1 MKKRILTSAVAAA
14 LLLTGCISEEQQH
27 VGSDDAYFESIAASY
42 RGIEGV
48 MPTIG
53 KIYIDS
59 VTVDT
64 ANDGDLTNMRK
75 AALNYV
81 LSADLIV
88 NDYSVLAGGNAKC
101 MWQTTALGTSFTPGD
116 GITVTNNGKG
126 AETLLS
132 LDETSGSYVCAPVN
146 ISFTK
151 EGTETNFDPDSIVT
165 LSFTDNAGNPIKRVG
180 YDATYTTSVVLN
192 TADRH
197 NILTVATSPTSVL
210 YYRADGLF
218 QAGFT
223 AYRGLKGVEKY
234 IGSATYEAR
243 VQSPG
248 STKKVDNSTD
258 NKIDYNSQIYKD
270 NVTADIARMNL
281 WLTDSKVN
289 ANQGIHSESAF
300 VSSYGPPIALPPFRE
315 GLTEKD
321 YRKLR
326 LVLMR
331 HNNFPIIISNDKKLY
346 TMGRVSEYNS
356 TELEE
361 NYRFFIRTNDNWFQY
376 SGVDLKGNGDTN
388 KLHVGEIKIADGTPA
403 KFVSTLSVTSDLGT
417 IVSLNEYDREYYIA
431 GNPFY
436 NEGFCNSGADF
447 NYNTYSFN
455 FNIGCSYNSSKK
467 VGAVKL
473 PGLQKLIGDGE
484 GVLATDT
491 HIYYSGND
499 GKMYQ
504 IDLLPGGENYTRIK
518 QGLPIIPRVVGLD
531 ETNIESPIE
540 DKADRDKLYA
550 VDMGLPNM
558 NPVLAPTFLMNDGS
572 IVFTVRKYDA
582 ATDNISWVRKHFYI
596 NELVQDGTSK
606 PGDLG
611 NVPITNILGPTVGYG
626 ANGKLYYFTDVAAL
640 GISYAPKDKDGGA
653 NAKIDNDYLAFLYG
667 DPVQQLGAVT
677 DKENFF
683 GFKFG
688 ELDISKALANVGE
701 STDIEGN
708 NFVLMPYNPL
718 TDAVDD
724 IASVDNGTI
733 TFKAEAYRPFRTNSH
748 LFVNMKANAK
758 NNYIVVPHY
767 AYAFQHSE
775 FVNVSTWRI
784 KENGLMAAEVRNND
798 ISKVFGAFKNPKIPF
813 KYTPYGRNTAFFA
826 NKKGVFA
833 FTDYDVRKTKLLC
846 QDGLNQCGLQGQTT
860 LNDGKVPD
868 YFYRGYTA
876 RGTYL
881 EESSGKNNYIST
893 PFVQETRMSNF
904 PDNTNY
910 ATKGFEPQLL
920 SSWITYEATRTPN
933 TEEGLTSADPNIP
946 GYIPQYFYEAMKGRD
961 ATGITFNS
969 VDNIGTWLDNMY
981 QYAYGVGLY
990 RYYDTKSYAVWRAR
1004 KLGTEVL
1011 QYQARYGTLIPMTH
1025 GATADYLFANLN
1037 QYFKEGTIIKPNNN
1051 NDEGPNYLVPRIYT
1065 HAHYAFY
1072 DKDKLKAGNAIDKVV
1087 LGGMDIETKSIT
1099 DYFTVANAAPNDT
1112 TKEGSGV
1119 GYIMDTGNY
1128 MWRAGSPAAT
1138 AEGTVVS
1145 ADKPMNDITYFNNFV
1160 VVHK

>member
-42 RGIEGV
+42 RGIQGV

-59 VTVDT
+59 VTVDK

-101 MWQTTALGTSFTPGD
+101 IWQTTALGTSFTPGD

-132 LDETSGSYVCAPVN
+132 PDSTSGSYVCAPVN
-146 ISFTK
+146 VSFTK
-151 EGTETNFDPDSIVT
+151 EGTETNFDPDSLVT

-180 YDATYTTSVVLN
+180 YDATYTASVVLN

-223 AYRGLKGVEKY
+223 AYRGLQGVEKY
-234 IGSATYEAR
+234 IGSATYEAY
-243 VQSPG
+243 VKAPG
-248 STKKVDNSTD
+248 GTNLVNTSKTTA
-258 NKIDYNSQIYKD
+258 DYAD
-270 NVTADIARMNL
+270 NVTKDLARMQQ
-281 WLTDSKVN
+281 WLDNSSVDEKN
-289 ANQGIHSESAF
+289 GIKSESAF

-346 TMGRVSEYNS
+346 TMGRIS
-356 TELEE
+356 TYSSYELSQY
-361 NYRFFIRTNDNWFQY
+361 YRFFIRTNDNWFQY
-376 SGVDLKGNGDTN
+376 SGVDVKDNPDFN

-436 NEGFCNSGADF
+436 NTGFCSEEAQF
-447 NYNTYSFN
+447 SYSTYSFN
-455 FNIGCSYNSSKK
+455 FNTGCLYNSSKRI
-467 VGAVKL
+467 GAVKI

-484 GVLATDT
+484 GVVATDS

-504 IDLLPGGENYTRIK
+504 IDLLPTGENYTRIK
-518 QGLPIIPRVVGLD
+518 QGLPVIPRVIGLEPD
-531 ETNIESPIE
+531 VDSPIT
-540 DKADRDKLYA
+540 DKAERDKLYA
-550 VDMGLPNM
+550 IDMGLPNM

-572 IVFTVRKYDA
+572 LVFTARVYDA
-582 ATDNISWVRKHFYI
+582 ETDNVSWVRKHFYI
-596 NELVQDGTSK
+596 NEQVTDGTSK
-606 PGDLG
+606 PGDLY

-626 ANGKLYYFTDVAAL
+626 ANGKLYYFTDVHAL
-640 GISYAPKDKDGGA
+640 GISYAPRNGG
-653 NAKIDNDYLAFLYG
+653 NVDNDYLAFVYG
-667 DPVQQLGAVT
+667 DPIQQLTGVQ
-677 DKENFF
+677 DKSQFF
-683 GFKFG
+683 GLKYG
-688 ELDISKALANVGE
+688 ELDITKALTNVNNAG
-701 STDIEGN
+701 DIEGN

-724 IASVDNGTI
+724 IAKVDQNGNI
-733 TFKAEAYRPFRTNSH
+733 TFKAETYRPFRTNTH
-748 LFVNMKANAK
+748 LFVNMRAGAEY
-758 NNYIVVPHY
+758 NYLLVPHY
-767 AYAFQHSE
+767 AYAFSYQDKVE
-775 FVNVSTWRI
+775 KNQWVLR
-784 KENGLMAAEVRNND
+784 ENGLLAAEVRNND
-798 ISKVFGAFKNPKIPF
+798 ISKVFGAFTNPKIPF

-826 NKKGVFA
+826 NKKGIFSL
-833 FTDYDVRKTKLLC
+833 TDYEVRNNKNMC
-846 QDGLNQCGLQGQTT
+846 QDGDCGLATSVTT
-860 LNDGKVPD
+860 LKDDKVPD
-868 YFYRGYTA
+868 YFYRA
-876 RGTYL
+876 RSSGQYM
-881 EESSGKNNYIST
+881 EEASGKNNYIST
-893 PFVQETRMSNF
+893 PFVAETRMSNF
-904 PDNTNY
+904 PNNADYT
-910 ATKGFEPQLL
+910 TKGFEPQLL
-920 SSWITYEATRTPN
+920 SSWITYEGKEIPTTGATKGSS
-933 TEEGLTSADPNIP
+933 EESIP
-946 GYIPQYFYEAMKGRD
+946 GYIPQFFFEAMKGRSS
-961 ATGITFNS
+961 TGITFADSGNL
-969 VDNIGTWLDNMY
+969 NTWLNNMY
-981 QYAYGVGLY
+981 QYAYGVGVY
-990 RYYDTKSYAVWRAR
+990 RYYDTKAYPVWRAR
-1004 KLGTEVL
+1004 KLGSEAL

-1025 GATADYLFANLN
+1025 GATADYLFANLAK
-1037 QYFKEGTIIKPNNN
+1037 YFSEGTSIKPN
-1051 NDEGPNYLVPRIYT
+1051 DELESTSYVLPRIYT

-1072 DKDKLKAGNAIDKVV
+1072 DKDKLKAGDTIDKVT
-1087 LGGMDIETKSIT
+1087 LGGMDIETKSIST
-1099 DYFTVANAAPNDT
+1099 YFSEAHAAPNDT
-1112 TKEGSGV
+1112 TKPGSGV
-1119 GYIMDTGNY
+1119 GYVMDTGNY

-1138 AEGTVVS
+1138 AEKTVVS

>member
-1 MKKRILTSAVAAA
+1 MKKRILTSAIAAA
-14 LLLTGCISEEQQH
+14 LLVTGCISEEQQH
-27 VGSDDAYFESIAASY
+27 VGSSDDAYFESIAASY

-53 KIYIDS
+53 KIYIDN
-59 VTVDT
+59 VTVGP
-64 ANDGDLTNMRK
+64 NDGDLSNMRK
-75 AALNYV
+75 ADLNYT

-88 NDYSVLAGGNAKC
+88 NDYSVLAGDNAKC
-101 MWQTTALGTSFTPGD
+101 KWNTTALGTSFTPSEGVEIVD
-116 GITVTNNGKG
+116 SKNVKTALT
-126 AETLLS
+126 
-132 LDETSGSYVCAPVN
+132 LDETSGSYVCAPVK

-151 EGTETNFDPDSIVT
+151 EGDEDNFDPDSIVT

-180 YDATYTTSVVLN
+180 YDATYTTSIVLN

-210 YYRADGLF
+210 FYRADGLF

-248 STKKVDNSTD
+248 STTKVDNSTEG
-258 NKIDYNSQIYKD
+258 KIDYNNELYK
-270 NVTADIARMNL
+270 NGVTADVARMQQ
-281 WLTDSKVN
+281 WLDNSSVDEKN
-289 ANQGIHSESAF
+289 GINSESAF

-346 TMGRVSEYNS
+346 TMGRVSAYND
-356 TELEE
+356 TELAGD
-361 NYRFFIRTNDNWFQY
+361 YRFFIRTNDNWFQY
-376 SGVDLKGNGDTN
+376 SGVQLSKGNDYN

-417 IVSLNEYDREYYIA
+417 IVSLNEYDKEYYIA

-436 NEGFCNSGADF
+436 NEGFCTESQLNTPDF
-447 NYNTYSFN
+447 DNNTYSFN
-455 FNIGCSYNSSKK
+455 FSRACSYTTAKK
-467 VGAVKL
+467 VGAVKI

-504 IDLLPGGENYTRIK
+504 IDLLPGGENYTRIR
-518 QGLPIIPRVVGLD
+518 QGLPVIPRVIGLD
-531 ETNIESPIE
+531 ETNIQSPIE
-540 DKADRDKLYA
+540 NKADRDKLYA
-550 VDMGLPNM
+550 VDLGLPNM

-572 IVFTVRKYDA
+572 IVFTARVYDPT
-582 ATDNISWVRKHFYI
+582 TDNISWVRKHFYI
-596 NELVQDGTSK
+596 NEDPTKLDSK

-626 ANGKLYYFTDVAAL
+626 ANGKLYYFTDIHSL
-640 GISYAPKDKDGGA
+640 GISYAPKA
-653 NAKIDNDYLAFLYG
+653 NSNVDNDYLAFLYG
-667 DPVQQLGAVT
+667 DPVQQFGRVT
-677 DKENFF
+677 NKADFF

-688 ELDISKALANVGE
+688 ELDITKALTNVNNAD
-701 STDIEGN
+701 DIEGN

-724 IASVDNGTI
+724 IASTDNITGEV

-748 LFVNMKANAK
+748 LFVNMRKGAEY
-758 NNYIVVPHY
+758 NYLLVPHY
-767 AYAFQHSE
+767 AYAFSYNDK
-775 FVNVSTWRI
+775 VNKNQWVQ
-784 KENGLMAAEVRNND
+784 KVNGLMAAEVRNND

-833 FTDYDVRKTKLLC
+833 FTDYNVRKTENMC
-846 QDGLNQCGLQGQTT
+846 QEGSGCNIDTVTT
-860 LNDGKVPD
+860 LKDKKVPD
-868 YFYRGYTA
+868 YFYRA
-876 RGTYL
+876 RSTGTYM
-881 EESSGKNNYIST
+881 EESAGKNNYIST
-893 PFVQETRMSNF
+893 PFVAETRMSNI

-920 SSWITYEATRTPN
+920 SSWITYDGKRLPN
-933 TEEGLTSADPNIP
+933 TEDIRTSADPNIP
-946 GYIPQYFYEAMKGRD
+946 GYIPQYFYETMKNR
-961 ATGITFNS
+961 TGITFATEGG
-969 VDNIGTWLDNMY
+969 IGAWLGNMY

-990 RYYDTKSYAVWRAR
+990 RYYDTNTYPVWRAR
-1004 KLGTEVL
+1004 KLGTEAL
-1011 QYQARYGTLIPMTH
+1011 QYQARYGTLLPMTH
-1025 GATADYLFANLN
+1025 GATADYLFTNLVN
-1037 QYFKEGTIIKPNNN
+1037 YYKEGEIIKPN
-1051 NDEGPNYLVPRIYT
+1051 DEQDSETYVLPRIYT

-1072 DKDKLKAGNAIDKVV
+1072 DKDKLKAGNTIDKVV
-1087 LGGMDIETKSIT
+1087 LGGMDISQKSIT
-1099 DYFTVANAAPNDT
+1099 EYFTAANAAPNNT
-1112 TKEGSGV
+1112 TIEGSGV

-1128 MWRAGSPAAT
+1128 MWRAGSLAAT
-1138 AEGTVVS
+1138 TEGTVVS
-1145 ADKPMNDITYFNNFV
+1145 ATNPMNKIEYFEDFV
-1160 VVHK
+1160 IVHK